1 MTSRD
6 PDLPEATRLGHPRIT
21 SEEIDRR
28 GEALYEQS
36 IRPQVETEAN
46 IEKMVIIDVETGDYE
61 IDTDGLAASDRLLA
75 RHPDA
80 ALYGQRIGYDAVYS
94 FDGVLTRTKQ

>member
-1 MTSRD
+1 
-6 PDLPEATRLGHPRIT
+6 LGHPRIP
-21 SEEIDRR
+21 SKEIDRR
-28 GEALYEQS
+28 GKALYEQR
-36 IRPQVETEAN
+36 IRPQVETDAN
-46 IEKMVIIDVETGDYE
+46 AGKLVIFDVETGDYE
-61 IDTDGLAASDRLLA
+61 MDTDGLAASDRLLA